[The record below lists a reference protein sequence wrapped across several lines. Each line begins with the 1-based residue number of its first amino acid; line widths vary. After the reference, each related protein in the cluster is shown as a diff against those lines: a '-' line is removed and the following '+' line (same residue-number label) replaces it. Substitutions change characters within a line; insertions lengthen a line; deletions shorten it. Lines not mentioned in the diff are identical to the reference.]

1 MYIKSREIRIS
12 IVRQKLLVSVAAL
25 YIGSER
31 KVGSPQR
38 SERGAYK
45 PVDDFDDIVIRN
57 KVHDF
62 YTVRR
67 QLPTLINL
75 HSVLKTDIDYPGSI
89 ITLRKTVRKLGFRWK
104 MTIEK
109 C

>member
-1 MYIKSREIRIS
+1 M
-12 IVRQKLLVSVAAL
+12 L
-25 YIGSER
+25 
-31 KVGSPQR
+31 GSPQH
-38 SERGAYK
+38 SERGTYK
-45 PVDDFDDIVIRN
+45 LVDDFDDIVVGI

-89 ITLRKTVRKLGFRWK
+89 TTLRKTVRKLGFRWK
-104 MTIEK
+104 KTNDNR
-109 C
+109 